1 MLTLLGVPVI
11 GRHCSSRI
19 TRDLASDPVIL
30 AALVSFYARHPAAR
44 AEIGAATLA
53 RLRSG
58 DF

>member
-1 MLTLLGVPVI
+1 VVVRTTTTRP
-11 GRHCSSRI
+11 SSWA

-30 AALVSFYARHPAAR
+30 AELVSFYGKRPEAR
-44 AEIGAATLA
+44 AEIGAGTLA